1 MTLKLM
7 SSEGIA
13 VTPLEAP
20 DTSALTPVLVVD
32 DEAAIRTALS
42 RFLKMRG
49 FHAVPVASGAAALEA
64 MQHTHFE
71 AMVCDVRMPGMT
83 GLELITPAL
92 AKEPELAIV
101 MLSAVNDAV
110 TASTALA
117 RGAANYLV
125 KPIELVDLHRAVVE
139 ALAKRSHSIE
149 QRRADQAA
157 LADAARKL
165 DAMERDRTSLEHLT
179 VDVAHSVIS
188 AMETKSLFMKG
199 HSDRVASLAMAVAG
213 QMGLDE
219 ATVEAVRIAGLLHD
233 VGTAGVSEIV
243 LAKAGE
249 LTAEE
254 MGHVRQ
260 HVRIG
265 MQILSPLRYLG
276 RVLDYVCDHH
286 EHFDGRGYPRG
297 VAGEAISLGGRIIA
311 AVDAYDALT
320 SMRPYRGAVSPA
332 VAMITINSLM
342 GTLLDPA
349 VVEALGAVI
358 ARREETRTA

>member
-1 MTLKLM
+1 M
-7 SSEGIA
+7 
-13 VTPLEAP
+13 
-20 DTSALTPVLVVD
+20 
-32 DEAAIRTALS
+32 ALS
-42 RFLKMRG
+42 RFLKIRG

-64 MQHTHFE
+64 MQQQHFE

-83 GLELITPAL
+83 GLELIPPVL
-92 AKEPELAIV
+92 AREPDLAIV

-139 ALAKRSHSIE
+139 ALAKRARTIE
-149 QRRADQAA
+149 QRRSEQAA
-157 LADAARKL
+157 AIEVARKIEE
-165 DAMERDRTSLEHLT
+165 MERDRSSLELLT

-188 AMETKSLFMKG
+188 AMETKTPFMAG
-199 HSDRVASLAMAVAG
+199 HSERVAALAMNVAAH
-213 QMGLDE
+213 MGLDD

-249 LTAEE
+249 LTLEE
-254 MGHVRQ
+254 MNHVRE

-265 MQILSPLRYLG
+265 MQILSPMRYLG

-311 AVDAYDALT
+311 AADAFDALT
-320 SMRPYRGAVSPA
+320 SSRPYRGPVSPA
-332 VAMITINSLM
+332 AAIATIESRA

-349 VVEALGAVI
+349 VVAALGAVI
-358 ARREETRTA
+358 ANREGSRTA

>member
-1 MTLKLM
+1 MTLKLV
-7 SSEGIA
+7 A
-13 VTPLEAP
+13 KDVAPLIPAA
-20 DTSALTPVLVVD
+20 DDSTVVARVLVVD

-64 MQHTHFE
+64 MQQQHFE
-71 AMVCDVRMPGMT
+71 GMVCDVRMPGMT
-83 GLELITPAL
+83 GLELIAPAL
-92 AKEPELAIV
+92 AHEPDLAIV

-139 ALAKRSHSIE
+139 ALA
-149 QRRADQAA
+149 RRARTIDHRRAEQAA
-157 LADAARKL
+157 VAEAARKL
-165 DAMERDRTSLEHLT
+165 QAMERDRTSLELLT

-188 AMETKSLFMKG
+188 AMETKSLFMAG
-199 HSDRVASLAMAVAG
+199 HSERVAALARSVAT
-213 QMGLDE
+213 QLGLDS
-219 ATVEAVRIAGLLHD
+219 ATAEAVRVAGLLHD

-249 LTAEE
+249 LTTEE
-254 MGHVRQ
+254 MTHVRE

-286 EHFDGRGYPRG
+286 EHFNGRGYPRG

-320 SMRPYRGAVSPA
+320 SPRPYREAVSPA
-332 VAMITINSLM
+332 AAMAIIDTHA
-342 GTLLDPA
+342 GALLDPT
-349 VVEALGAVI
+349 VVVALGAVI
-358 ARREETRTA
+358 AEREKTRTA

>member
-7 SSEGIA
+7 SDESAVPVPPVEDGAVIA
-13 VTPLEAP
+13 R
-20 DTSALTPVLVVD
+20 VLVVD
-32 DEAAIRTALS
+32 DETAIRTALS

-64 MQHTHFE
+64 MQQQHFD

-83 GLELITPAL
+83 GLELITPVL
-92 AKEPELAIV
+92 VHEPDLAIV

-117 RGAANYLV
+117 RGASNYLV
-125 KPIELVDLHRAVVE
+125 KPIELADLHRALVE
-139 ALAKRSHSIE
+139 ALSRRARTIE
-149 QRRADQAA
+149 HRRADQAA
-157 LADAARKL
+157 MAEVARKMEE
-165 DAMERDRTSLEHLT
+165 MERDRSSLELLT

-188 AMETKSLFMKG
+188 AMETKMPFMAG
-199 HSDRVASLAMAVAG
+199 HSERVAALAMEIAAEL
-213 QMGLDE
+213 GLDD
-219 ATVEAVRIAGLLHD
+219 ATIEAVRIAGLLHD
-233 VGTAGVSEIV
+233 VGTAGINEGV
-243 LAKAGE
+243 LAKAGG
-249 LTAEE
+249 LTPEE
-254 MGHVRQ
+254 MSHVRE

-311 AVDAYDALT
+311 AADAFDALT
-320 SMRPYRGAVSPA
+320 SPRPYRDA
-332 VAMITINSLM
+332 VAPAAAMDTIQTRAGN
-342 GTLLDPA
+342 LLDPA
-349 VVEALGAVI
+349 VVVALGAVI
-358 ARREETRTA
+358 AQREEARSA

>member
-1 MTLKLM
+1 MSLKLM
-7 SSEGIA
+7 SNDSVATTPAADDPAVIA
-13 VTPLEAP
+13 R
-20 DTSALTPVLVVD
+20 VLVVD
-32 DEAAIRTALS
+32 DEAAIRMALS

-64 MQHTHFE
+64 MQQQHFE

-83 GLELITPAL
+83 GLELIPPVL
-92 AKEPELAIV
+92 VREPDLAIV

-125 KPIELVDLHRAVVE
+125 KPIELADLHRAVVE
-139 ALAKRSHSIE
+139 ALAKRARTIE
-149 QRRADQAA
+149 QRRAEQAA
-157 LADAARKL
+157 SAEVARRIEE
-165 DAMERDRTSLEHLT
+165 MERDRSSLELLT

-188 AMETKSLFMKG
+188 AMETKTPFMAG
-199 HSDRVASLAMAVAG
+199 HSERVAALAVNVATH
-213 QMGLDE
+213 MGLDD

-249 LTAEE
+249 LTLEE
-254 MGHVRQ
+254 MNHVRE

-311 AVDAYDALT
+311 AVDAFDALT
-320 SMRPYRGAVSPA
+320 SPRPYRSAVDPA
-332 VAMITINSLM
+332 AAIATIESRA
-342 GTLLDPA
+342 GTLLDPT
-349 VVEALGAVI
+349 VVAALGAVI
-358 ARREETRTA
+358 AKREDFRTA

>member
-7 SSEGIA
+7 SNEGAAAKPDA
-13 VTPLEAP
+13 V
-20 DTSALTPVLVVD
+20 DTSTLTPVLVVD

-64 MQHTHFE
+64 MQHMHFE

-83 GLELITPAL
+83 GLELIPPAL
-92 AKEPELAIV
+92 AKEPDLAIV

-117 RGAANYLV
+117 RGATNYLV
-125 KPIELVDLHRAVVE
+125 KPVELADLHRAVVE
-139 ALAKRSHSIE
+139 ALAKRARAIE
-149 QRRADQAA
+149 RRRTEHAA
-157 LADAARKL
+157 LAEAERKL
-165 DAMERDRTSLEHLT
+165 ETMERDRTSLELLT

-188 AMETKSLFMKG
+188 AMETKSQFMKG
-199 HSDRVASLAMAVAG
+199 HSERVAVLAMAVASHL
-213 QMGLDE
+213 GLDD

-233 VGTAGVSEIV
+233 VGTAGVSELV

-249 LTAEE
+249 LTAGEQS
-254 MGHVRQ
+254 HVRE

-286 EHFDGRGYPRG
+286 EHFDGQGYPRG

-311 AVDAYDALT
+311 AVDAFDALT
-320 SMRPYRGAVSPA
+320 SARPYREAVSPA
-332 VAMITINSLM
+332 AAMVTIESVR
-342 GTLLDPA
+342 GTLLDPS
-349 VVEALGAVI
+349 VVVALGEVI
-358 ARREETRTA
+358 ARREETRIA

>member
-1 MTLKLM
+1 MP
-7 SSEGIA
+7 SEG
-13 VTPLEAP
+13 TTRPPAP
-20 DTSALTPVLVVD
+20 DDESVLGRVLVVD

-49 FHAVPVASGAAALEA
+49 FHAVSAASGAAALEA
-64 MQHTHFE
+64 MQQQHFE

-83 GLELITPAL
+83 GLELIAPAL
-92 AKEPELAIV
+92 ASEPNLAIV

-125 KPIELVDLHRAVVE
+125 KPIELADLHGALVE
-139 ALAKRSHSIE
+139 ALAKRARTIE
-149 QRRADQAA
+149 LRRADQAA
-157 LADAARKL
+157 SAEITRKMEE
-165 DAMERDRTSLEHLT
+165 MERDRGSLELLT

-188 AMETKSLFMKG
+188 AMETKTQFLAG
-199 HSDRVASLAMAVAG
+199 HSERVATLASAIATR
-213 QMGLDE
+213 MGLDE
-219 ATVEAVRIAGLLHD
+219 RTIEAVRIAGMLHD
-233 VGTAGVSEIV
+233 VGTAGVSEQV

-249 LTAEE
+249 LTIEE
-254 MGHVRQ
+254 MALVRE

-276 RVLDYVCDHH
+276 PVLDYVCDHH

-311 AVDAYDALT
+311 AADAFDALT
-320 SMRPYRGAVSPA
+320 SPRPYREAISAASAVTA
-332 VAMITINSLM
+332 LRTRA
-342 GTLLDPA
+342 GTMLDPT
-349 VVEALGAVI
+349 VVVALGAVI
-358 ARREETRTA
+358 AQREESRIA

>member
-7 SSEGIA
+7 PNEGA
-13 VTPLEAP
+13 ASKP
-20 DTSALTPVLVVD
+20 DAAAAASLANILVVD

-49 FHAVPVASGAAALEA
+49 FHAVPVASAAAALEA
-64 MQHTHFE
+64 MQHLHFE
-71 AMVCDVRMPGMT
+71 GMVSDVRMPGMT
-83 GLELITPAL
+83 GLELIPPAL
-92 AKEPELAIV
+92 AKEPDLAIV

-125 KPIELVDLHRAVVE
+125 KPVELADLHRAVVE
-139 ALAKRSHSIE
+139 ALAKRSRTIE
-149 QRRADQAA
+149 HRRAEHSA
-157 LADAARKL
+157 LSDAARKL
-165 DAMERDRTSLEHLT
+165 EEMERDRSSLELLT
-179 VDVAHSVIS
+179 VDVAHSVVS
-188 AMETKSLFMKG
+188 AMETKSFFMKG
-199 HSDRVASLAMAVAG
+199 HSERVSALALSVATHMGLDAATAEAVRVAS
-213 QMGLDE
+213 
-219 ATVEAVRIAGLLHD
+219 LLHD

-249 LTAEE
+249 LTTEE
-254 MGHVRQ
+254 MNHVRE

-311 AVDAYDALT
+311 ACDAFDALT
-320 SMRPYRGAVSPA
+320 SPRPYRNAVSA
-332 VAMITINSLM
+332 SVAMTRIETHS

-349 VVEALGAVI
+349 VVVALGAVI
-358 ARREETRTA
+358 AQREGTRTA

>member
-1 MTLKLM
+1 VTLKLM
-7 SSEGIA
+7 SSESSSIGPTPVDAA
-13 VTPLEAP
+13 VLAN
-20 DTSALTPVLVVD
+20 VLVVD

-64 MQHTHFE
+64 MQHLRFDG
-71 AMVCDVRMPGMT
+71 MVCDVRMPGMT
-83 GLELITPAL
+83 GLELISPAL
-92 AKEPELAIV
+92 AQEPDLAIV

-117 RGAANYLV
+117 RGASNYLV
-125 KPIELVDLHRAVVE
+125 KPIELADLHRAVVE
-139 ALAKRSHSIE
+139 ALAKRAEKIE
-149 QRRADQAA
+149 HRRAEQAA
-157 LADAARKL
+157 VADAARKL
-165 DAMERDRTSLEHLT
+165 EAMERDRSSLELLT
-179 VDVAHSVIS
+179 VDVAHSVVS
-188 AMETKSLFMKG
+188 AMETKSFFMKG
-199 HSDRVASLAMAVAG
+199 HSERVAKLAQSVAVR
-213 QMGLDE
+213 MGVDE
-219 ATVEAVRIAGLLHD
+219 ATAEAVRIAGLLHD

-249 LTAEE
+249 LTVEE
-254 MGHVRQ
+254 MTHVRE

-311 AVDAYDALT
+311 ACDAFDALT
-320 SMRPYRGAVSPA
+320 SPRPYRHAVLPQA
-332 VAMITINSLM
+332 AMAQIETHV

-349 VVEALGAVI
+349 VVVALGAVI
-358 ARREETRTA
+358 AQREETRTA

>member
-7 SSEGIA
+7 SNESAAKKPGA
-13 VTPLEAP
+13 VEA
-20 DTSALTPVLVVD
+20 AVLANILVVD

-64 MQHTHFE
+64 MQQMHFE
-71 AMVCDVRMPGMT
+71 GMVSDVRMPGMT
-83 GLELITPAL
+83 GLELITLAL
-92 AKEPELAIV
+92 AKEPDLAIL
-101 MLSAVNDAV
+101 MFSAVNDAV

-125 KPIELVDLHRAVVE
+125 KPVELADLHRAVVD
-139 ALAKRSHSIE
+139 ALAKRARTIE
-149 QRRADQAA
+149 HRRAE
-157 LADAARKL
+157 LASLTEVARRIEE
-165 DAMERDRTSLEHLT
+165 MEHDRNSLELLT
-179 VDVAHSVIS
+179 VDVAHSVVS
-188 AMETKSLFMKG
+188 AMETKNFFMKG
-199 HSDRVASLAMAVAG
+199 HSERVAVLAASVARKLG
-213 QMGLDE
+213 ADDATAE
-219 ATVEAVRIAGLLHD
+219 AARVAGLLHD

-254 MGHVRQ
+254 RNHVRE

-311 AVDAYDALT
+311 ACDAFDALT
-320 SMRPYRGAVSPA
+320 SPRPYRNAVSAPA
-332 VAMITINSLM
+332 AVTQIESHA
-342 GTLLDPA
+342 GTLFDPA
-349 VVEALGAVI
+349 VVVALGAVI
-358 ARREETRTA
+358 AQREETRTA

>member
-7 SSEGIA
+7 SNES
-13 VTPLEAP
+13 AP
-20 DTSALTPVLVVD
+20 VIPDAGDPSMLARVLVVD

-64 MQHTHFE
+64 LQQQHFE

-92 AKEPELAIV
+92 AQEPDLAIV

-125 KPIELVDLHRAVVE
+125 KPIELADLHEAVVE
-139 ALAKRSHSIE
+139 ALAKRARTIE
-149 QRRADQAA
+149 HRRAEQAA
-157 LADAARKL
+157 HADAARKL
-165 DAMERDRTSLEHLT
+165 EAMERDRTSLELLT

-188 AMETKSLFMKG
+188 AMETKSHFMKG
-199 HSDRVASLAMAVAG
+199 HSERVAVLAVSVARHR
-213 QMGLDE
+213 GLDD
-219 ATVEAVRIAGLLHD
+219 ATIEAVRIAGLLHD

-249 LTAEE
+249 LTDEE
-254 MGHVRQ
+254 MNHVRE

-311 AVDAYDALT
+311 AVDAFDALT
-320 SMRPYRGAVSPA
+320 SPRPYREAVSPV
-332 VAMITINSLM
+332 VAMAIIDAHA

-349 VVEALGAVI
+349 VVVALGAVI
-358 ARREETRTA
+358 AQREETRTA

>member
-1 MTLKLM
+1 MSLKLM
-7 SSEGIA
+7 SNDTVTMTPAAVDPEVIA
-13 VTPLEAP
+13 R
-20 DTSALTPVLVVD
+20 VLVVD
-32 DEAAIRTALS
+32 DEAAIRMALS

-64 MQHTHFE
+64 MQQQHFE

-83 GLELITPAL
+83 GLELIPPVL
-92 AKEPELAIV
+92 AREPDLAIV

-125 KPIELVDLHRAVVE
+125 KPIELADLHRAVVE
-139 ALAKRSHSIE
+139 ALAKRARTIE

-157 LADAARKL
+157 AADVTRRIEE
-165 DAMERDRTSLEHLT
+165 MERDRSSLESLT

-188 AMETKSLFMKG
+188 AMETKTPFMAG
-199 HSDRVASLAMAVAG
+199 HSERVAVLAMSVAAH
-213 QMGLDE
+213 MGLDD

-249 LTAEE
+249 LTLEE
-254 MGHVRQ
+254 MNHVRE

-311 AVDAYDALT
+311 AVDAFDALT
-320 SMRPYRGAVSPA
+320 SPRPYRSA
-332 VAMITINSLM
+332 VAPAAAIATIETRAGS
-342 GTLLDPA
+342 LLDPT
-349 VVEALGAVI
+349 VVAALGAVI
-358 ARREETRTA
+358 AKREDSRTA

>member
-7 SSEGIA
+7 ASENASKNPDA
-13 VTPLEAP
+13 VDAAVLAN
-20 DTSALTPVLVVD
+20 VLVVD

-64 MQHTHFE
+64 MQHQHFE
-71 AMVCDVRMPGMT
+71 GMVCDVRMPGMT
-83 GLELITPAL
+83 GLELIAPAL
-92 AKEPELAIV
+92 AREPDLAIV

-125 KPIELVDLHRAVVE
+125 KPVELVDLHRAVVE
-139 ALAKRSHSIE
+139 ALAKRSRAIE
-149 QRRADQAA
+149 HRCAEQNAV
-157 LADAARKL
+157 ADAARKFEK
-165 DAMERDRTSLEHLT
+165 MERDRSSLELLT
-179 VDVAHSVIS
+179 VDVAHSVVS
-188 AMETKSLFMKG
+188 AMETKSFFMKG
-199 HSDRVASLAMAVAG
+199 HSERVAALALSVAIH
-213 QMGLDE
+213 MELDA
-219 ATVEAVRIAGLLHD
+219 ATAEAVRIAGLLHD

-249 LTAEE
+249 LTPEE
-254 MGHVRQ
+254 MTHVRE

-286 EHFDGRGYPRG
+286 EHFDGCGYPRG
-297 VAGEAISLGGRIIA
+297 VAGESISLGGRIIA
-311 AVDAYDALT
+311 ACDAFDALT
-320 SMRPYRGAVSPA
+320 SPRPYRNA
-332 VAMITINSLM
+332 VAAPAAMIQIEALG
-342 GTLLDPA
+342 GTLLDPT
-349 VVEALGAVI
+349 VVVALGAVI
-358 ARREETRTA
+358 ALREETQSA

>member
-1 MTLKLM
+1 MTLRLM
-7 SSEGIA
+7 PSES
-13 VTPLEAP
+13 PAP
-20 DTSALTPVLVVD
+20 DPIPEEGDVIARVLVVD
-32 DEAAIRTALS
+32 DETAIRTALS

-64 MQHTHFE
+64 MQQQHFD

-83 GLELITPAL
+83 GLELIAPVL
-92 AKEPELAIV
+92 AREPDLAIV

-125 KPIELVDLHRAVVE
+125 KPIELADLHRAVVE
-139 ALAKRSHSIE
+139 ALARRSRTIE
-149 QRRADQAA
+149 HRRAEHAA
-157 LADAARKL
+157 MADVSRRL
-165 DAMERDRTSLEHLT
+165 EEMERDRSSLELAT
-179 VDVAHSVIS
+179 LDVAHSVIS
-188 AMETKSLFMKG
+188 AMETKTRFMAG
-199 HSDRVASLAMAVAG
+199 HSDRVATLAMEIAA
-213 QMGLDE
+213 QLKLDDL
-219 ATVEAVRIAGLLHD
+219 TIEAVRVAGLLHD

-249 LTAEE
+249 LTPEE
-254 MGHVRQ
+254 MNHVRE

-265 MQILSPLRYLG
+265 MHILSPLRYLG

-311 AVDAYDALT
+311 AADAFDALT
-320 SMRPYRGAVSPA
+320 SPRPYREAISPA
-332 VAMITINSLM
+332 AAVESINTRA

-349 VVEALGAVI
+349 VVVALGAVI
-358 ARREETRTA
+358 AKREETRIA

>member
-1 MTLKLM
+1 MSLKLM
-7 SSEGIA
+7 PNDSVMTTPAADDPTVIA
-13 VTPLEAP
+13 R
-20 DTSALTPVLVVD
+20 VLVVD
-32 DEAAIRTALS
+32 DEAAIRMALS

-64 MQHTHFE
+64 MQQQHFE

-83 GLELITPAL
+83 GLELIPPVL
-92 AKEPELAIV
+92 VREPDLAIV

-125 KPIELVDLHRAVVE
+125 KPIELADLHRAVVE
-139 ALAKRSHSIE
+139 ALAKRSRVIE
-149 QRRADQAA
+149 QRRADLAA
-157 LADAARKL
+157 SAEVARRIEE
-165 DAMERDRTSLEHLT
+165 MERDRSSLELLT

-188 AMETKSLFMKG
+188 AMETKTPFMAG
-199 HSDRVASLAMAVAG
+199 HSERVAALAMSVATH
-213 QMGLDE
+213 MGLDD

-249 LTAEE
+249 LTLEE
-254 MGHVRQ
+254 MNHVRE

-286 EHFDGRGYPRG
+286 EHFNGRGYPRG
-297 VAGEAISLGGRIIA
+297 SCRRSYLVGGTHHSRGGRIRCAHVA
-311 AVDAYDALT
+311 AAL
-320 SMRPYRGAVSPA
+320 PEAVSPA
-332 VAMITINSLM
+332 RRHGHHRDARGHVARSIRGCSRS
-342 GTLLDPA
+342 
-349 VVEALGAVI
+349 
-358 ARREETRTA
+358 AR

>member
-7 SSEGIA
+7 PNGGAEIKPAEVQGDVLANI
-13 VTPLEAP
+13 
-20 DTSALTPVLVVD
+20 LVVD

-49 FHAVPVASGAAALEA
+49 FHSVPVASGAAALEA
-64 MQHTHFE
+64 MQQLHFE

-83 GLELITPAL
+83 GLELISPAL
-92 AKEPELAIV
+92 AKEPDLAIV
-101 MLSAVNDAV
+101 MLSAVNDAI

-125 KPIELVDLHRAVVE
+125 KPVELADLHRAIVE
-139 ALAKRSHSIE
+139 ALARRTRTLDH
-149 QRRADQAA
+149 RRAEQNT
-157 LADAARKL
+157 LAEVARKL
-165 DAMERDRTSLEHLT
+165 EEMERDRSSLELLT
-179 VDVAHSVIS
+179 VDVAHSVVS
-188 AMETKSLFMKG
+188 AMETKNFFMKG
-199 HSDRVASLAMAVAG
+199 HSERVAVLAMSVAKH
-213 QMGLDE
+213 MGFDD
-219 ATVEAVRIAGLLHD
+219 ATAEAVRVAGLLHD

-254 MGHVRQ
+254 RNHVRE

-286 EHFDGRGYPRG
+286 EHFDGQGYPRG

-311 AVDAYDALT
+311 ACDAFDALT
-320 SMRPYRGAVSPA
+320 SPRPYRNAVTA
-332 VAMITINSLM
+332 AIAMIQIESRS

-349 VVEALGAVI
+349 VVVALGAVI
-358 ARREETRTA
+358 AQREETRTA

>member
-1 MTLKLM
+1 MTLRLM
-7 SSEGIA
+7 PSES
-13 VTPLEAP
+13 PAP
-20 DTSALTPVLVVD
+20 DPIPEEGGVIARVLVVD
-32 DEAAIRTALS
+32 DETAIRTALS

-64 MQHTHFE
+64 MQQQHFD

-83 GLELITPAL
+83 GLELIAPVL
-92 AKEPELAIV
+92 AREPDLAIV

-125 KPIELVDLHRAVVE
+125 KPIELADLHRAVVE
-139 ALAKRSHSIE
+139 ALARRSRTIE
-149 QRRADQAA
+149 HRRAEHAA
-157 LADAARKL
+157 MADVARRL
-165 DAMERDRTSLEHLT
+165 EEMERDRSSLELAT
-179 VDVAHSVIS
+179 LDVAHSVIS
-188 AMETKSLFMKG
+188 AMETKTRFMAG
-199 HSDRVASLAMAVAG
+199 HSDRVATLAMEIAA
-213 QMGLDE
+213 QLKLDDL
-219 ATVEAVRIAGLLHD
+219 TIEAVRVAGLLHD

-249 LTAEE
+249 LTPEE
-254 MGHVRQ
+254 MNHVRE

-265 MQILSPLRYLG
+265 MRILSPLRYLG

-311 AVDAYDALT
+311 AADAFDALT
-320 SMRPYRGAVSPA
+320 SPRPYREAISPA
-332 VAMITINSLM
+332 AAVESINTRA

-349 VVEALGAVI
+349 VVVALGAVI
-358 ARREETRTA
+358 AKREETRIA

>member
-1 MTLKLM
+1 MSLKLM
-7 SSEGIA
+7 SNDPVTIA
-13 VTPLEAP
+13 PPAVDPGVIAR
-20 DTSALTPVLVVD
+20 VLVVD
-32 DEAAIRTALS
+32 DEAAIRMALS

-64 MQHTHFE
+64 MQQQHFE

-83 GLELITPAL
+83 GLELIPPVL
-92 AKEPELAIV
+92 AREPDLAIV

-125 KPIELVDLHRAVVE
+125 KPIELADLHRAVVE
-139 ALAKRSHSIE
+139 ALAKRARTIE
-149 QRRADQAA
+149 HRRAEQAA
-157 LADAARKL
+157 AIEVARRIEE
-165 DAMERDRTSLEHLT
+165 MERDRSSLELLT
-179 VDVAHSVIS
+179 VDVAHSVIC
-188 AMETKSLFMKG
+188 AMETKTPFMVG
-199 HSDRVASLAMAVAG
+199 HSERVSVLAMSVAAH
-213 QMGLDE
+213 MGLDDV
-219 ATVEAVRIAGLLHD
+219 TVEAVRIAGLLHD

-249 LTAEE
+249 LTLEE
-254 MGHVRQ
+254 MNHVRE

-311 AVDAYDALT
+311 AVDAFDALT
-320 SMRPYRGAVSPA
+320 SPRPYRSAVTA
-332 VAMITINSLM
+332 VAAIATIEAHA

-349 VVEALGAVI
+349 VVVALGAVI
-358 ARREETRTA
+358 AKREGSRTA

>member
-1 MTLKLM
+1 MSLKLM
-7 SSEGIA
+7 SNDTVTIA
-13 VTPLEAP
+13 P
-20 DTSALTPVLVVD
+20 SAVDPGVIARVLVVD
-32 DEAAIRTALS
+32 DEAAIRMALS

-64 MQHTHFE
+64 MQQQHFE

-83 GLELITPAL
+83 GLELIPPVL
-92 AKEPELAIV
+92 AREPDLAIV

-125 KPIELVDLHRAVVE
+125 KPIELADLHRAVVE
-139 ALAKRSHSIE
+139 ALAKRSRTIE
-149 QRRADQAA
+149 QRRADQATA
-157 LADAARKL
+157 GELARKIEE
-165 DAMERDRTSLEHLT
+165 MERDRSSLELLT
-179 VDVAHSVIS
+179 VDVAHSVIC
-188 AMETKSLFMKG
+188 AMETKTPFMAG
-199 HSDRVASLAMAVAG
+199 HSERVAVLAMNVAAH
-213 QMGLDE
+213 MGLDD

-249 LTAEE
+249 LTLEE
-254 MGHVRQ
+254 MNHVRE

-265 MQILSPLRYLG
+265 MQILSPMRYLG

-311 AVDAYDALT
+311 AVDAFDALT
-320 SMRPYRGAVSPA
+320 SMRPYRAAVTPA
-332 VAMITINSLM
+332 AAIATIETHA
-342 GTLLDPA
+342 GTLLDPT
-349 VVEALGAVI
+349 VVAALGAVI
-358 ARREETRTA
+358 AKREESRTA

>member
-1 MTLKLM
+1 MTLKLVANDAKPT
-7 SSEGIA
+7 SPPVDDAAIIA
-13 VTPLEAP
+13 R
-20 DTSALTPVLVVD
+20 VLVVD

-64 MQHTHFE
+64 MQQQHFE

-83 GLELITPAL
+83 GLELIGPAL
-92 AKEPELAIV
+92 ANEADLAIV

-125 KPIELVDLHRAVVE
+125 KPIELADLHRAVVE
-139 ALAKRSHSIE
+139 ALA
-149 QRRADQAA
+149 RRARTIEHRRAEQVA
-157 LADAARKL
+157 LADTARRL
-165 DAMERDRTSLEHLT
+165 EAMERDRTSLELLT

-188 AMETKSLFMKG
+188 AMETKSHFMAG
-199 HSDRVASLAMAVAG
+199 HSERVAVLAKSVAM
-213 QMGLDE
+213 QMGLDS
-219 ATVEAVRIAGLLHD
+219 ATAEAVRIAGLLHD

-254 MGHVRQ
+254 MSHVRE

-286 EHFDGRGYPRG
+286 EHFNGKGYPRG

-320 SMRPYRGAVSPA
+320 SPRPYREAVSPLAA
-332 VAMITINSLM
+332 VAIIETHA
-342 GTLLDPA
+342 GTLLDPS
-349 VVEALGAVI
+349 VVIALGAVI
-358 ARREETRTA
+358 AEREKTRTA

>member
-1 MTLKLM
+1 MSLKLM
-7 SSEGIA
+7 SNDSVAMTPVADDPGVIA
-13 VTPLEAP
+13 R
-20 DTSALTPVLVVD
+20 VLVVD
-32 DEAAIRTALS
+32 DEAAIRMALS

-64 MQHTHFE
+64 MQQQHFE

-83 GLELITPAL
+83 GLELIPPVL
-92 AKEPELAIV
+92 AREPDLAIV

-125 KPIELVDLHRAVVE
+125 KPIELADLHRAVVE
-139 ALAKRSHSIE
+139 ALAKRARIID
-149 QRRADQAA
+149 QRRAEQAA
-157 LADAARKL
+157 AVEVARRIEE
-165 DAMERDRTSLEHLT
+165 MERDRSSLELLT

-188 AMETKSLFMKG
+188 AMETKTPFMAG
-199 HSDRVASLAMAVAG
+199 HSERVAALAMSVAEH
-213 QMGLDE
+213 MGLDG
-219 ATVEAVRIAGLLHD
+219 ATIEAVRIAGLLHD

-249 LTAEE
+249 LTLEE
-254 MGHVRQ
+254 MNHVRE

-311 AVDAYDALT
+311 AVDAFDALT
-320 SMRPYRGAVSPA
+320 SPRPYRSAVAPA
-332 VAMITINSLM
+332 VAIATIEARS

-349 VVEALGAVI
+349 VVAALGAVI
-358 ARREETRTA
+358 AKREDSRTA

>member
-1 MTLKLM
+1 MTLKLV
-7 SSEGIA
+7 SNDA
-13 VTPLEAP
+13 TPVTPP
-20 DTSALTPVLVVD
+20 MDDSAVIARVLVVD

-64 MQHTHFE
+64 MQQQHFE

-83 GLELITPAL
+83 GLELIAPAL
-92 AKEPELAIV
+92 ANEADLAII

-117 RGAANYLV
+117 RGATNYLV

-139 ALAKRSHSIE
+139 ALA
-149 QRRADQAA
+149 RRARTIELRRAEQVAM
-157 LADAARKL
+157 ADVARKL
-165 DAMERDRTSLEHLT
+165 EAMERDRTSLELLT

-188 AMETKSLFMKG
+188 AMETKTLFMAG
-199 HSDRVASLAMAVAG
+199 HSERVAVLAKGVAT
-213 QMGLDE
+213 QMGLDS
-219 ATVEAVRIAGLLHD
+219 ATAEAVRIAGLLHD

-254 MGHVRQ
+254 MNHVRE

-286 EHFDGRGYPRG
+286 EHFNGQGYPRG

-320 SMRPYRGAVSPA
+320 SPRPYREAVTPGA
-332 VAMITINSLM
+332 AMAIIDTHA
-342 GTLLDPA
+342 GTLLDPS
-349 VVEALGAVI
+349 VVIALGAVI
-358 ARREETRTA
+358 AEREKTRTA

>member
-7 SSEGIA
+7 SNEST
-13 VTPLEAP
+13 TPSPAP
-20 DTSALTPVLVVD
+20 DDPSVLARVLVVD

-64 MQHTHFE
+64 MQQQHFE

-92 AKEPELAIV
+92 AQMPDLAIV
-101 MLSAVNDAV
+101 MLSAVNDAI

-125 KPIELVDLHRAVVE
+125 KPIELTDLHGAVVE
-139 ALAKRSHSIE
+139 ALARRARAIE
-149 QRRADQAA
+149 QRRAEQAA
-157 LADAARKL
+157 AAEIARKMEE
-165 DAMERDRTSLEHLT
+165 MERDRSSLELLT
-179 VDVAHSVIS
+179 VDVAHSVIC
-188 AMETKSLFMKG
+188 AMETKTPFMAG
-199 HSDRVASLAMAVAG
+199 HSERVATLATAIAAH
-213 QMGLDE
+213 MGLDE
-219 ATVEAVRIAGLLHD
+219 ATTEALRIAGLLHD
-233 VGTAGVSEIV
+233 VGTAGVSEMV

-249 LTAEE
+249 LTTEE
-254 MGHVRQ
+254 MEHVRE

-265 MQILSPLRYLG
+265 MEILSPLRYLG

-311 AVDAYDALT
+311 AADA
-320 SMRPYRGAVSPA
+320 SMR
-332 VAMITINSLM
+332 
-342 GTLLDPA
+342 
-349 VVEALGAVI
+349 
-358 ARREETRTA
+358 

>member
-7 SSEGIA
+7 SNESATLIPA
-13 VTPLEAP
+13 AD
-20 DTSALTPVLVVD
+20 DTSVLGRVLVVD

-64 MQHTHFE
+64 MQQQHFE

-92 AKEPELAIV
+92 AQEPDLAIV

-125 KPIELVDLHRAVVE
+125 KPIELVDLHGAVVE
-139 ALAKRSHSIE
+139 ALA
-149 QRRADQAA
+149 RRARAIEHRRSEQAA
-157 LADAARKL
+157 TAEVARKIEE
-165 DAMERDRTSLEHLT
+165 MERDRSSLELLT

-188 AMETKSLFMKG
+188 AMETKTRFMAG
-199 HSDRVASLAMAVAG
+199 HSERVAVLATAIAAHL
-213 QMGLDE
+213 GLDE
-219 ATVEAVRIAGLLHD
+219 ATTEAVRIAGLLHD
-233 VGTAGVSEIV
+233 VGTAGVSEMV

-249 LTAEE
+249 LTSEE
-254 MGHVRQ
+254 MDHVRE

-297 VAGEAISLGGRIIA
+297 VAGDAISLGGRIIA
-311 AVDAYDALT
+311 AADAFDALT
-320 SMRPYRGAVSPA
+320 SPRPYREAISPSA
-332 VAMITINSLM
+332 AIASIQGRA
-342 GTLLDPA
+342 GTLLDPT
-349 VVEALGAVI
+349 VVVALGAVI
-358 ARREETRTA
+358 AQREEARTA